1 MSSTSKRDEPVA
13 VIEHRESGEEWALS
27 SDRVPVFSVR
37 RPLIDDDGNVVPEAV
52 PETITYTMPRKPNPG
67 MALRFLK
74 MARTMGDVAS
84 SWLIEQAIGEEGYE
98 ALADELGNY
107 DGDPSLLLR
116 QITEK
121 IQRVVMGGLDGGP
134 KA

>member
-1 MSSTSKRDEPVA
+1 MTNPKRDEPVA
-13 VIEHRESGEEWALS
+13 TITHRESGEEWALS
-27 SDRVPVFSVR
+27 TDRAPIFSVLR
-37 RPLIDDDGNVVPEAV
+37 APAGDPDGE

>member
-1 MSSTSKRDEPVA
+1 MSSTPKRDEPVA

-27 SDRVPVFSVR
+27 SDRVPVFSVIR
-37 RPLIDDDGNVVPEAV
+37 TPEGDPDGE

-84 SWLIEQAIGEEGYE
+84 SWLIEQAIGEDGYE